1 MASLKSL
8 LGAIDRLD
16 GAITAFGCVMGE
28 LSNDPE
34 RDDFMEVAAI
44 KWFFEVFR
52 QEADDIRDH
61 VKLLDEALKAR
72 EPAPPPTKSTE
83 D

>member
-1 MASLKSL
+1 MASFKSL

-16 GAITAFGCVMGE
+16 SAITAFGCVMGR
-28 LSNDPE
+28 LSKDPE

-61 VKLLDEALKAR
+61 VKLLDEMNGRKPA
-72 EPAPPPTKSTE
+72 EPVA
-83 D
+83 